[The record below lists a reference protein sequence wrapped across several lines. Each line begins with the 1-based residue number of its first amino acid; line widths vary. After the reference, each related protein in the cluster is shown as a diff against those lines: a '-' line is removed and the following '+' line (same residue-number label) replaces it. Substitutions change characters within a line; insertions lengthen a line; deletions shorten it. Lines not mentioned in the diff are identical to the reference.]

1 MHIIQTLSGIG
12 EEETELEAVL
22 EALRAGDGRLL
33 RALLRT
39 LNRDNSADAKRL
51 AEVLVNHPDL
61 RDLIPH

>member
-1 MHIIQTLSGIG
+1 MHIVQTLSGTG

-39 LNRDNSADAKRL
+39 LSRDDSADARRL
-51 AEVLVNHPDL
+51 AEVLVHHPKL
-61 RDLIPH
+61 RDLIAH

>member
-1 MHIIQTLSGIG
+1 MHIVQTLSGTG

-39 LNRDNSADAKRL
+39 LSRDDSTDAKRL
-51 AEVLVNHPDL
+51 AEVLVHHPKL
-61 RDLIPH
+61 RDLIAN